1 MSSTKRKRRTSW
13 LLFAAAAL
21 GAPAASAYIGPGAGL
36 SLIGAFWGLILSLL
50 AALLFIVVWPFRK
63 ALRERRQAEE
73 AVEEA
78 TVPQQRPSYEQPED
92 EPQRSQP

>member
-1 MSSTKRKRRTSW
+1 MNPTDRKRRTSW
-13 LLFAAAAL
+13 LLFAAAAAL

-50 AALLFIVVWPFRK
+50 AALLFIVLWPFRK
-63 ALRERRQAEE
+63 ALRQRRQAEE

-78 TVPQQRPSYEQPED
+78 TVAPQQPSYEQSED
-92 EPQRSQP
+92 EPQR